1 MLEFSQRPAIL
12 LALLALLI
20 IVIPLKRWIHKII
33 LLNTPL
39 NVWEK
44 DVIYHEI
51 PLLKILT
58 AKQKRK
64 LEGKINLFLNQ
75 IDFLGCNGVEVTDH
89 MRLLIAAQ
97 ACLLIVNTKG
107 LWYDTLRTVLIYP
120 SAFQSTEIED
130 DGLIVSEYNSVRVGE
145 SWYRGPVILS
155 WSDSKTGTYIG
166 NDGRNVVI
174 HEFAHQLDAQT
185 GSTNGMPLLK
195 KGHSSKD
202 WESVFIQAYNKL
214 IDDIDNEN
222 ETTLDTYAA
231 TNPAEFFAVSVETF
245 FEKPNFLKKHNPNLY
260 NQLATFFELDPAS
273 YQLNIES
280 NITHN
285 LN

>member
-166 NDGRNVVI
+166 NDGHNVVI

-260 NQLATFFELDPAS
+260 NQLATFF
-273 YQLNIES
+273 
-280 NITHN
+280 
-285 LN
+285 